1 MAIRIPWNEQETLLL
16 SDVYEKIQK
25 NPDKK
30 SALTTALSINLRR
43 MAVDRNVSID
53 ETFRTTPESACDY
66 RR

>member
-16 SDVYEKIQK
+16 FDTYEKIQK

-43 MAVDRNVSID
+43 IID
-53 ETFRTTPESACDY
+53 PKEFDVPGKRDIPEITY
-66 RR
+66 NP